1 MQVDLLCIGNELL
14 SGLVE
19 NTNAGYISRRLW
31 SKGIPVR
38 EQRVVSDSVSAI
50 VKALKESLSCSEA
63 VICTGGLGP
72 TDDDLTR
79 EAVSEALQRPLLL
92 DQGWLRRL
100 ERFFE
105 GRGNPMPAANRK
117 QALVVEGSRL
127 LPNPLG
133 TAPAAIV
140 PAGKRLVILLP
151 GPPREMRPLF
161 EKEIIPFL
169 AARGFRASWR
179 TKVVRTVGCGESL
192 LEEKIKKVGL
202 PEGVLFSPLAG
213 GGEVLLQLRTAAADP
228 AAAAL
233 LDEAA
238 RRLGEHLGEYIY
250 GENEETLAK
259 TVAGLFTKRGLTL
272 ALAESC
278 SGGLLA
284 DALTDIP
291 GSSLFFKGSLV
302 TYGNEAKEKLLGV
315 PAELLKSE
323 GAVSKAVALAMARG
337 ARRALSASVGA
348 AITGV
353 AGPESDSSGSPVGLV
368 YTALCGPAGES
379 CRRTLLPGS
388 RRAVKERSVQMT
400 LAALWRMMRS
410 AV

>member
-19 NTNAGYISRRLW
+19 NTNAGYISRLLW

-38 EQRVVSDSVSAI
+38 EQRVVPDSIPEIAG
-50 VKALKESLSCSEA
+50 ALQESLNGSEA

-79 EAVSEALQRPLLL
+79 EAVSKALQRPLVL
-92 DQGWLRRL
+92 DQQWLRHL
-100 ERFFE
+100 ELFFE
-105 GRGNPMPAANRK
+105 GRGYPMPPANRK
-117 QALVVEGSRL
+117 QAQVVEGSRL

-133 TAPAAIV
+133 TAPAAII

-151 GPPREMRPLF
+151 GPPMEMRPLF
-161 EKEIIPFL
+161 EKEILPFL
-169 AARGFRASWR
+169 AAQGFRATWR

-192 LEEKIKKVGL
+192 LEEKIKEAGL
-202 PEGVLFSPLAG
+202 PEGVFFSPLAG
-213 GGEVLLQLRTAAADP
+213 GGEVLLQLKTGSADP

-233 LDEAA
+233 LDEAV
-238 RRLGEHLGEYIY
+238 RRLKEHLGEYIY
-250 GENEETLAK
+250 GEDEETLAK
-259 TVAGLFTKRGLTL
+259 TVAGLFTARGLTL

-284 DALTDIP
+284 DTLTDIP

-302 TYGNEAKEKLLGV
+302 TYSNEAKEKLLGV
-315 PAELLKSE
+315 PATLLKSE
-323 GAVSKAVALAMARG
+323 GAVSEAVALAMARG
-337 ARRALSASVGA
+337 ARRVLSASVGT
-348 AITGV
+348 AITGI
-353 AGPESDSSGSPVGLV
+353 AGPESDFSGRPVGLV

-379 CRRTLLPGS
+379 CRRTLLPGG
-388 RRAVKERSVQMT
+388 RRAVKERSVQT
-400 LAALWRMMRS
+400 ALAALWRMMRS
-410 AV
+410 DV